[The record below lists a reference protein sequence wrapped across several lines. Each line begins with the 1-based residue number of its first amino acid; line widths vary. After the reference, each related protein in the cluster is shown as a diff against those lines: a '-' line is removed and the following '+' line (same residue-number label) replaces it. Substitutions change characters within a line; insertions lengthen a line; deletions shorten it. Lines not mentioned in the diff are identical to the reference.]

1 MREGEATFRFLYNAE
16 NMSPLI
22 KLYDVQGTLKETIL
36 PDLSFTY
43 QSNDYNEISVDFS
56 AYKTG
61 VYFAE
66 LKDGENSISIIKVAI
81 IK

>member
-1 MREGEATFRFLYNAE
+1 MT
-16 NMSPLI
+16 PLI
-22 KLYDVQGTLKETIL
+22 KLYDVQGTLKEIIS

-43 QSNDYNEISVDFS
+43 QSDDYNEISVDFS
-56 AYKTG
+56 SYKTG

-66 LKDGENSISIIKVAI
+66 LKDGESSVSIIKVAI